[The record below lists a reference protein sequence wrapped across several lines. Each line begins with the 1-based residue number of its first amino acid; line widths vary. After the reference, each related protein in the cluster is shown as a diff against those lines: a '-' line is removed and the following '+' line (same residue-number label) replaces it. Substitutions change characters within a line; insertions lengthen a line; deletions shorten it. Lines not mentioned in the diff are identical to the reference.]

1 MLHGHGRRPRE
12 KEVCANATRS
22 GVDAPQ
28 ARAALEFFRDGKKTV
43 EAQDGPAQLPRGLS
57 LRVGTG
63 WHSGSASPP
72 AVSPACGTGGLAQDR
87 QPGKTPAVHM
97 QCLPAN
103 NRTLRGSPAFGEA
116 PCAQGQAGWTVACS
130 HSRVSCWK
138 TPGAAGSGGSVGGT
152 LHPRGT
158 STFPKAS
165 PAPRWPSTL
174 PRQPHCS
181 GAAHRGESCSLLNA
195 SSPSITAGDVLQQ
208 LSLGTKSKR
217 PSSLGVTPWSSLA
230 PPA

>member
-1 MLHGHGRRPRE
+1 MMHCSGAGSAATTFTPGMVSREDKPGRRQADRWRE
-12 KEVCANATRS
+12 I
-22 GVDAPQ
+22 
-28 ARAALEFFRDGKKTV
+28 
-43 EAQDGPAQLPRGLS
+43 
-57 LRVGTG
+57 
-63 WHSGSASPP
+63 SPP
-72 AVSPACGTGGLAQDR
+72 TWLRC
-87 QPGKTPAVHM
+87 H
-97 QCLPAN
+97 

-116 PCAQGQAGWTVACS
+116 PCAPQQAGWTVACS

-165 PAPRWPSTL
+165 PAPHWPSTL
-174 PRQPHCS
+174 PCQPHCS
-181 GAAHRGESCSLLNA
+181 GAAHRGESCSPLKA

-217 PSSLGVTPWSSLA
+217 PSSLGTTPWSS
-230 PPA
+230 